1 MVVDI
6 CESMTMVQ
14 TMKIESALIAARLL
28 YLLFRLKVISEGFYH
43 KSIDYLTVKS
53 LQSQIKE
60 KENDK
65 LSVDK

>member
-1 MVVDI
+1 M
-6 CESMTMVQ
+6 
-14 TMKIESALIAARLL
+14 
-28 YLLFRLKVISEGFYH
+28 RLKVVSERFYL

-53 LQSQIKE
+53 LQHQIKE

>member
-14 TMKIESALIAARLL
+14 TMKIESALIAAKLL
-28 YLLFRLKVISEGFYH
+28 YLLMRLKVVSERFYL

-53 LQSQIKE
+53 LQHQIKE